1 MHPAGQHR
9 VGVLPQEAAD
19 AAQLLHGP
27 GDLPAGRRAVRGA
40 EGQVVPVLPGELLRL
55 ADPLP
60 QRERGVV
67 VPVRLGRGGQ
77 PLGLLRGPDRRGE
90 RARDVVAGQA
100 VMGQLRRGPRH
111 GGEPARVGQQLGE
124 PGVQPGPLPGQQVGV
139 EGLPDQGV
147 PEHVPVRAARH
158 EQLLGHAIAD
168 RVLVLRTVQ
177 PGRGPDDVVV
187 HPAPA
192 DRRRPQHLLGRGG
205 QLLDPGQQQG
215 GQPAGQHVA
224 AGCSPHRATSAR
236 AASRRAVAQPADRA
250 AGTARRHGGQQ
261 FLRVVGIAL
270 RPGHHPVQGGRVQR
284 RARQRGQVIGHVRV
298 AQRPQLDR
306 GHAGQPQQLR
316 DHRAERVPAVQVIGA
331 VRGHH
336 GHPLPVQDPAQ
347 ERDQVA
353 GGAVGPVQVLED
365 QQHRVPVGQLGE
377 QPEHRAEQ
385 LLLGESGDFPAR
397 LRHHV
402 PVRQQAAQNRPGGQ
416 CGRERFR
423 CGAWSGRALPQRV
436 GQRQVRNAVAQ
447 FRATPGQ
454 DQEPAVRGPGG
465 ELGDQPGLPHTRVAA
480 DQRVGR
486 TAFAGVVEQAEQ
498 ARQFTVPADQPSA
511 RRPQHPPSIPASA
524 GCIAD

>member
-27 GDLPAGRRAVRGA
+27 GDLPAGRGAVRGA

-77 PLGLLRGPDRRGE
+77 PLGLLPGPDRRGE

-224 AGCSPHRATSAR
+224 AGCSLAPRHQRPGRLPAGHR
-236 AASRRAVAQPADRA
+236 P
-250 AGTARRHGGQQ
+250 ARR
-261 FLRVVGIAL
+261 
-270 RPGHHPVQGGRVQR
+270 PGR
-284 RARQRGQVIGHVRV
+284 RNGPAARR
-298 AQRPQLDR
+298 
-306 GHAGQPQQLR
+306 
-316 DHRAERVPAVQVIGA
+316 PAVPPRSRDCPPPGPPSGA
-331 VRGHH
+331 GRTG
-336 GHPLPVQDPAQ
+336 PAA
-347 ERDQVA
+347 RPPARSGDRPCPRSPAAPARSRPRWAAAAAPRPPGGAGA
-353 GGAVGPVQVLED
+353 GGAG
-365 QQHRVPVGQLGE
+365 H
-377 QPEHRAEQ
+377 
-385 LLLGESGDFPAR
+385 
-397 LRHHV
+397 
-402 PVRQQAAQNRPGGQ
+402 
-416 CGRERFR
+416 R
-423 CGAWSGRALPQRV
+423 CGTWPPRPPA
-436 GQRQVRNAVAQ
+436 
-447 FRATPGQ
+447 PG
-454 DQEPAVRGPGG
+454 AGPGSG
-465 ELGDQPGLPHTRVAA
+465 T
-480 DQRVGR
+480 
-486 TAFAGVVEQAEQ
+486 
-498 ARQFTVPADQPSA
+498 
-511 RRPQHPPSIPASA
+511 
-524 GCIAD
+524 